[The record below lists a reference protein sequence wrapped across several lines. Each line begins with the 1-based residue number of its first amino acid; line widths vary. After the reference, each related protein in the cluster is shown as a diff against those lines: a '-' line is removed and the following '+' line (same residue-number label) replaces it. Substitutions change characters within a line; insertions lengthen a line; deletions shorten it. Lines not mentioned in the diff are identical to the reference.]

1 MIAIL
6 IDAGLSGVVLGATSR
21 IIFILPAALA
31 ALALAVALIARPDID
46 LGLAALGAT
55 LLNAGFLLGVAMA
68 PVLLRLLVSPPWTL
82 DETDA
87 GFAVRDNHGQVL
99 ADAGCDRP
107 TADSLLTR
115 YEAAAKPARRCKI
128 R

>member
-6 IDAGLSGVVLGATSR
+6 IGAGLSGVVLGATSR

-31 ALALAVALIARPDID
+31 ALAVAAALIARPDID

-87 GFAVRDNHGQVL
+87 GFRGSRQPWPG
-99 ADAGCDRP
+99 AG
-107 TADSLLTR
+107 
-115 YEAAAKPARRCKI
+115 
-128 R
+128 

>member
-1 MIAIL
+1 M
-6 IDAGLSGVVLGATSR
+6 
-21 IIFILPAALA
+21 
-31 ALALAVALIARPDID
+31 
-46 LGLAALGAT
+46 
-55 LLNAGFLLGVAMA
+55 LNAGFLLGVAMA

-87 GFAVRDNHGQVL
+87 GFAVRDNHGQAL
-99 ADAGCDRP
+99 AD
-107 TADSLLTR
+107 TR